1 MNILEK
7 MKIKS
12 IENLLKKIDKF
23 KTAKDLIETLDID
36 FEDKIN
42 EVSKQGFIYERLWD
56 ICIKFGLVK
65 KIIKFDD
72 NNKLR
77 HYVQNANELY
87 INDFKE
93 FNEIFDDYLT
103 KNFQSGKGGGYSDI
117 TFKNDE
123 EVVISSCKYFADD
136 DKQDIKNYE
145 IQNLCPIIDANK
157 SINFKIIL
165 FVKDKNKFLKKRKT
179 DNKSSNILIK
189 YIKSNG
195 KYENIYDLNDLEI
208 YFKELKIILEYFNYL
223 KTKEDLDKF
232 KKEYLKKFKRVFKP
246 KFHQCLY
253 INQISKI
260 IKKKDKSNKNILI
273 GAVPRTGKTFILGGI
288 IKNFIENFKR
298 PSYNFLILTPAPTET
313 IPQYKE
319 LFENYLDFNNL
330 SINKYDNKNNNIFLF
345 SKQKLDKKDDDIM
358 KILKKIKFDII
369 FIDEAHQGMTTDKS
383 KDLLINIKDIDTYK
397 IFITAT
403 YNKPINE
410 FDIPENHRIIWNLE
424 NVLELKRIA
433 NNYNEKDFNNFIKRL
448 KDAKKFD
455 NKIIDDVLKD
465 FSIYN
470 ILQQY
475 KNYPEPCLITTIWNN
490 VDSIY
495 KELELADNDLD
506 NYTFN
511 MDTLFNITKNNF
523 DNEEQLI
530 ELFHYFLGYSR
541 KGIDYKLRKKYEQIG
556 IIPRINSICNN
567 NCRTLQNSSLTSQ
580 LWFLPTNNNKL
591 VNKIPILLELLN
603 KHFPLFFNQ
612 TFFLIAISDTKIK
625 EKDII
630 HNNIK
635 IVKEKEE
642 IFSCENEC
650 RLKYNNLV
658 ILTGEKFKLGVSLPN
673 VDIVVLFNN
682 SMSADNIYQMM
693 FRSMTEI
700 DEDYQ
705 CIPNEYCPKK
715 KYGFIVDL
723 NPQRT
728 IAITDYIGQLLDKKD
743 KNKEERQYK
752 VLDLLNIDR
761 DFYKSNFYDNDDDE
775 TKKEYSKQFFN
786 KLVEIYDGKASNIYK
801 ELNEFI
807 FDIDLD
813 FLKDIKYI
821 LKKINFKHVIYKQG
835 IDDVKFKNKILE
847 YIKDKNIKEDE
858 EEIINDVMI
867 IKGILSELI
876 PLLSFI
882 NGFDT
887 YCIFNKIN
895 KFNKIELKDNLKN
908 ISNNEDLKEI
918 FMEYMNDRFNL
929 FELFDDY
936 LSFFLKLIDNIDL
949 KKEIMEKKKGGS
961 GEIVQRMETIM
972 ERIQTKMYNIKDD
985 PIKLINYINSFLKP
999 TEKKKKENGEVFT
1012 PIKLVQ
1018 EMIGKLKDAEPKIFT
1033 NPNLKWLDP
1042 ASGMGNFPV
1051 VVYMELMKGL
1061 KNWEPNIE
1069 KRRKWILEEMLY
1081 MVEYDKTNVFM
1092 MRKIFCG
1099 NKYKLNIFHGSFI
1112 DGERYI
1118 KEGIDIFGL
1127 DLKDIKKDDNKNF
1140 IKKINKFNGKFDVIM
1155 GNPPYNS
1162 GGISSKKKDIDE
1174 DDNKRETIWTLFIE
1188 NAFKHLKDKTGYLL
1202 FINPLYWLKLKP
1214 THKLHEINIHNL
1226 LLEKHIIWLLLW
1238 DVNISKFK
1246 INGEIPLSLF
1256 LLQNI
1261 KNTKNLKTN
1270 INCNY
1275 NRIKYEINNN
1285 YYYLDNTLSI
1295 PLGFFSSL
1303 LKLQKYVKE
1312 NNLKLDYKT
1321 TGIKKEYL
1329 LKHYKH
1335 DAKKDK
1341 LPKSYK
1347 LEDNY
1352 CVDTFTLND
1361 GIKVNKSTEKHID
1374 ADKTK
1379 LIIANKSSLKGLF
1392 IDDGRLGICGNFN
1405 IYILGKI
1412 NYLNFIKK
1420 LLNFKLIIIASLFSK
1435 FRQNLLDKDVFLY
1448 IPDLTKL
1455 GYKNITEDKLYKL
1468 IGLSLNEIKEIKDF
1482 KIKNYDD

>member
-1 MNILEK
+1 MT
-7 MKIKS
+7 KIKS

-23 KTAKDLIETLDID
+23 KTAKDLIETLYNDLDIED
-36 FEDKIN
+36 KEFEDKIN

-65 KIIKFDD
+65 NIIKFDD
-72 NNKLR
+72 NNKLK

-117 TFKNDE
+117 TFKNDK
-123 EVVISSCKYFADD
+123 EVVISSCKYFTHD

-145 IQNLCPIIDANK
+145 IQNLCPIKDANK

-165 FVKDKNKFLKKRKT
+165 FIKDKNKFIKKRKT

-223 KTKEDLDKF
+223 KTNEDLDKF
-232 KKEYLKKFKRVFKP
+232 KKEYLKKFKKVFKP

-330 SINKYDNKNNNIFLF
+330 SIIDKENFNKYDNKNNNIFLF
-345 SKQKLDKKDDDIM
+345 SKQKLDKKDEDIM

-448 KDAKKFD
+448 KDAKNFD

-761 DFYKSNFYDNDDDE
+761 DFYKSNFYNIDDDE

-835 IDDVKFKNKILE
+835 IEDVKFKNKILE
-847 YIKDKNIKEDE
+847 YLKNKNIKEDE
-858 EEIINDVMI
+858 EEFIKETIDDVMI

-895 KFNKIELKDNLKN
+895 KLNKIELKDNLKN

-1061 KNWEPNIE
+1061 KKWEPNIE

-1112 DGERYI
+1112 NNKRYV

-1127 DLKDIKKDDNKNF
+1127 DLKDIKKDDNKIF

-1155 GNPPYNS
+1155 GNPPFNKNS
-1162 GGISSKKKDIDE
+1162 TNKGKNHTLWDIFVLE
-1174 DDNKRETIWTLFIE
+1174 ALNKYLIK
-1188 NAFKHLKDKTGYLL
+1188 NGYLVFVHPNNWRQVNNIILEL
-1202 FINPLYWLKLKP
+1202 FKTKQLYYL
-1214 THKLHEINIHNL
+1214 EIHNTIDGN
-1226 LLEKHIIWLLLW
+1226 KMFSCNTRYDWYI
-1238 DVNISKFK
+1238 
-1246 INGEIPLSLF
+1246 
-1256 LLQNI
+1256 LQNI
-1261 KNTKNLKTN
+1261 NNYKFTIIKDEIGIINNIDLKTIFFIPN
-1270 INCNY
+1270 KLLKEVFNLIS
-1275 NRIKYEINNN
+1275 NNKKKLDVN
-1285 YYYLDNTLSI
+1285 YYRSNYGADKKKWISDEKTSIYKYPVINSINKFNKLSLKYSSTNKNGI
-1295 PLGFFSSL
+1295 FGKSKFVFSNGSGYYCDFKGKYGITQWAYCIYDEPDK
-1303 LKLQKYVKE
+1303 LKLIEKTFRNPKFEDIITSIKITSNKYNIE
-1312 NNLKLDYKT
+1312 IMKLF
-1321 TGIKKEYL
+1321 
-1329 LKHYKH
+1329 
-1335 DAKKDK
+1335 KKD
-1341 LPKSYK
+1341 
-1347 LEDNY
+1347 
-1352 CVDTFTLND
+1352 F
-1361 GIKVNKSTEKHID
+1361 
-1374 ADKTK
+1374 
-1379 LIIANKSSLKGLF
+1379 
-1392 IDDGRLGICGNFN
+1392 
-1405 IYILGKI
+1405 
-1412 NYLNFIKK
+1412 
-1420 LLNFKLIIIASLFSK
+1420 
-1435 FRQNLLDKDVFLY
+1435 
-1448 IPDLTKL
+1448 
-1455 GYKNITEDKLYKL
+1455 YKN
-1468 IGLSLNEIKEIKDF
+1468 F
-1482 KIKNYDD
+1482 V

>member
-1 MNILEK
+1 

-12 IENLLKKIDKF
+12 IEILLKKLDKF

-36 FEDKIN
+36 IEDKIN

-65 KIIKFDD
+65 NIIKFDD

-77 HYVQNANELY
+77 HFIKNANELY
-87 INDFKE
+87 INDFKV

-117 TFKNDE
+117 TFKNNE

-145 IQNLCPIIDANK
+145 IQNLCPIIDVNK

-165 FVKDKNKFLKKRKT
+165 FIKDKNKFLEKRKT

-208 YFKELKIILEYFNYL
+208 YFKDLKTILEYFNYF
-223 KTKEDLDKF
+223 KTKEDIDKF
-232 KKEYLKKFKRVFKP
+232 KKEYLKNFKKVFKP

-260 IKKKDKSNKNILI
+260 IKNKDKSNKNILI

-288 IKNFIENFKR
+288 IKNFIENFKK
-298 PSYNFLILTPAPTET
+298 PFYNFLILTPAPTET

-319 LFENYLDFNNL
+319 LFERYLDFNNL
-330 SINKYDNKNNNIFLF
+330 SIIDKENFNKYDKKNNNIFLF
-345 SKQKLDKKDDDIM
+345 SKQKLDKKDDEIM

-383 KDLLINIKDIDTYK
+383 KNLLINLKDIDTYK

-410 FDIPENHRIIWNLE
+410 FDIPKNHRIIWNLE
-424 NVLELKRIA
+424 NVLELKRIS
-433 NNYNEKDFNNFIKRL
+433 EKDFNNFIKKL
-448 KDAKKFD
+448 KDAKQFD

-465 FSIYN
+465 FSIYD

-495 KELELADNDLD
+495 KELKLADNDLD

-511 MDTLFNITKNNF
+511 MDTLFNITKKNF

-591 VNKIPILLELLN
+591 VNKIPILLDLLN
-603 KHFPLFFNQ
+603 THFPLFFKQ

-635 IVKEKEE
+635 IVKEKED
-642 IFSCENEC
+642 IFRCENEC

-761 DFYKSNFYDNDDDE
+761 DFYKSNFYNIDDDE
-775 TKKEYSKQFFN
+775 TKKEYSKHFFN
-786 KLVEIYDGKASNIYK
+786 KLVEIYDGNASNIYK

-821 LKKINFKHVIYKQG
+821 LKKNNFKKVIYKQG

-847 YIKDKNIKEDE
+847 YIKDKNIKE
-858 EEIINDVMI
+858 
-867 IKGILSELI
+867 
-876 PLLSFI
+876 
-882 NGFDT
+882 
-887 YCIFNKIN
+887 
-895 KFNKIELKDNLKN
+895 
-908 ISNNEDLKEI
+908 
-918 FMEYMNDRFNL
+918 
-929 FELFDDY
+929 
-936 LSFFLKLIDNIDL
+936 
-949 KKEIMEKKKGGS
+949 
-961 GEIVQRMETIM
+961 
-972 ERIQTKMYNIKDD
+972 TK
-985 PIKLINYINSFLKP
+985 
-999 TEKKKKENGEVFT
+999 
-1012 PIKLVQ
+1012 Q
-1018 EMIGKLKDAEPKIFT
+1018 
-1033 NPNLKWLDP
+1033 
-1042 ASGMGNFPV
+1042 
-1051 VVYMELMKGL
+1051 
-1061 KNWEPNIE
+1061 
-1069 KRRKWILEEMLY
+1069 
-1081 MVEYDKTNVFM
+1081 
-1092 MRKIFCG
+1092 
-1099 NKYKLNIFHGSFI
+1099 
-1112 DGERYI
+1112 
-1118 KEGIDIFGL
+1118 
-1127 DLKDIKKDDNKNF
+1127 
-1140 IKKINKFNGKFDVIM
+1140 
-1155 GNPPYNS
+1155 
-1162 GGISSKKKDIDE
+1162 
-1174 DDNKRETIWTLFIE
+1174 
-1188 NAFKHLKDKTGYLL
+1188 
-1202 FINPLYWLKLKP
+1202 
-1214 THKLHEINIHNL
+1214 
-1226 LLEKHIIWLLLW
+1226 
-1238 DVNISKFK
+1238 
-1246 INGEIPLSLF
+1246 
-1256 LLQNI
+1256 
-1261 KNTKNLKTN
+1261 
-1270 INCNY
+1270 
-1275 NRIKYEINNN
+1275 
-1285 YYYLDNTLSI
+1285 
-1295 PLGFFSSL
+1295 
-1303 LKLQKYVKE
+1303 
-1312 NNLKLDYKT
+1312 
-1321 TGIKKEYL
+1321 
-1329 LKHYKH
+1329 
-1335 DAKKDK
+1335 
-1341 LPKSYK
+1341 
-1347 LEDNY
+1347 
-1352 CVDTFTLND
+1352 
-1361 GIKVNKSTEKHID
+1361 
-1374 ADKTK
+1374 
-1379 LIIANKSSLKGLF
+1379 
-1392 IDDGRLGICGNFN
+1392 
-1405 IYILGKI
+1405 
-1412 NYLNFIKK
+1412 
-1420 LLNFKLIIIASLFSK
+1420 
-1435 FRQNLLDKDVFLY
+1435 
-1448 IPDLTKL
+1448 
-1455 GYKNITEDKLYKL
+1455 
-1468 IGLSLNEIKEIKDF
+1468 
-1482 KIKNYDD
+1482 

>member
-12 IENLLKKIDKF
+12 IEILLKKIDKF

-36 FEDKIN
+36 IEDKIN

-65 KIIKFDD
+65 NIIKFDD

-77 HYVQNANELY
+77 HFIQNANELY

-165 FVKDKNKFLKKRKT
+165 FIKDKNKFLEKRKT
-179 DNKSSNILIK
+179 DNKSSNILNK

-208 YFKELKIILEYFNYL
+208 YFKDLKTILEYFNYF

-232 KKEYLKKFKRVFKP
+232 KKEYLKNFKKVFKP

-288 IKNFIENFKR
+288 IKNFIENFKK
-298 PSYNFLILTPAPTET
+298 PFYNFLILTPAPTET

-319 LFENYLDFNNL
+319 LFERYLDFNNL
-330 SINKYDNKNNNIFLF
+330 SIIDKENFNKYDKKNNNIFLF
-345 SKQKLDKKDDDIM
+345 SKQKLDKKDDEIM
-358 KILKKIKFDII
+358 KIFKKIKFDII

-383 KDLLINIKDIDTYK
+383 KDLLINLKDIDTYK

-403 YNKPINE
+403 YNKPINQ
-410 FDIPENHRIIWNLE
+410 FDIPKNHRIIWNLE
-424 NVLELKRIA
+424 NVLELKRIS
-433 NNYNEKDFNNFIKRL
+433 EKDFNNFIKKL
-448 KDAKKFD
+448 KDAKQFD

-465 FSIYN
+465 FSIYD
-470 ILQQY
+470 ILRQY

-495 KELELADNDLD
+495 KELKLADNDLD

-511 MDTLFNITKNNF
+511 MDTLFNITKNIF

-591 VNKIPILLELLN
+591 VNKIPILLDLLN
-603 KHFPLFFNQ
+603 THFPLFFKQ

-625 EKDII
+625 KKDII
-630 HNNIK
+630 HNNIE

-642 IFSCENEC
+642 IFRYENEC
-650 RLKYNNLV
+650 RLKYKNLV

-761 DFYKSNFYDNDDDE
+761 DFYKSNFYNIDDDE
-775 TKKEYSKQFFN
+775 NKKEYSKQFFN
-786 KLVEIYDGKASNIYK
+786 KLVEIYDGNTSNIYK

-821 LKKINFKHVIYKQG
+821 LKKNNFKKVIYKQG

-858 EEIINDVMI
+858 EDFIKETIDDVMI

-887 YCIFNKIN
+887 YCIFNEIN
-895 KFNKIELKDNLKN
+895 KLNKIELKNNLKN

-929 FELFDDY
+929 FEFFDDY

-949 KKEIMEKKKGGS
+949 KKEIM
-961 GEIVQRMETIM
+961 
-972 ERIQTKMYNIKDD
+972 
-985 PIKLINYINSFLKP
+985 
-999 TEKKKKENGEVFT
+999 
-1012 PIKLVQ
+1012 
-1018 EMIGKLKDAEPKIFT
+1018 
-1033 NPNLKWLDP
+1033 
-1042 ASGMGNFPV
+1042 
-1051 VVYMELMKGL
+1051 
-1061 KNWEPNIE
+1061 
-1069 KRRKWILEEMLY
+1069 
-1081 MVEYDKTNVFM
+1081 
-1092 MRKIFCG
+1092 
-1099 NKYKLNIFHGSFI
+1099 
-1112 DGERYI
+1112 
-1118 KEGIDIFGL
+1118 
-1127 DLKDIKKDDNKNF
+1127 
-1140 IKKINKFNGKFDVIM
+1140 
-1155 GNPPYNS
+1155 
-1162 GGISSKKKDIDE
+1162 
-1174 DDNKRETIWTLFIE
+1174 
-1188 NAFKHLKDKTGYLL
+1188 
-1202 FINPLYWLKLKP
+1202 
-1214 THKLHEINIHNL
+1214 
-1226 LLEKHIIWLLLW
+1226 
-1238 DVNISKFK
+1238 
-1246 INGEIPLSLF
+1246 
-1256 LLQNI
+1256 
-1261 KNTKNLKTN
+1261 
-1270 INCNY
+1270 
-1275 NRIKYEINNN
+1275 
-1285 YYYLDNTLSI
+1285 
-1295 PLGFFSSL
+1295 
-1303 LKLQKYVKE
+1303 
-1312 NNLKLDYKT
+1312 
-1321 TGIKKEYL
+1321 
-1329 LKHYKH
+1329 
-1335 DAKKDK
+1335 
-1341 LPKSYK
+1341 
-1347 LEDNY
+1347 
-1352 CVDTFTLND
+1352 
-1361 GIKVNKSTEKHID
+1361 
-1374 ADKTK
+1374 
-1379 LIIANKSSLKGLF
+1379 
-1392 IDDGRLGICGNFN
+1392 
-1405 IYILGKI
+1405 
-1412 NYLNFIKK
+1412 
-1420 LLNFKLIIIASLFSK
+1420 
-1435 FRQNLLDKDVFLY
+1435 
-1448 IPDLTKL
+1448 
-1455 GYKNITEDKLYKL
+1455 
-1468 IGLSLNEIKEIKDF
+1468 
-1482 KIKNYDD
+1482 

>member
-36 FEDKIN
+36 IEDKIN

-635 IVKEKEE
+635 IVKEKED
-642 IFSCENEC
+642 IFRCENEC

-658 ILTGEKFKLGVSLPN
+658 ILTGEKFKLGVSLSN

-847 YIKDKNIKEDE
+847 YIKDKNIKEGE

-1061 KNWEPNIE
+1061 KKWEPNIE

-1155 GNPPYNS
+1155 GNPPFNDKNESPIYNIFIEKILRFCNIFLLFIVPSRWFS
-1162 GGISSKKKDIDE
+1162 GGKGLDKFRKMMLNRRDIE
-1174 DDNKRETIWTLFIE
+1174 LIKHIE
-1188 NAFKHLKDKTGYLL
+1188 NASEIFGNEVDIKGGVNYFLINKKYNGLCNFNGNMIQLNKYDILINNISYYSIIDKLIKYKSINELYLGRYFGIETNDKRLVSNKINNSYIKCFVSQKNINKKMYINKFLIKNNFNFFKVITPTASYENNSGFGNIFIGKQNDVHSGSYVSFKLNNEKEAKSLLSYLKCILPNFMLSLRKTTIIISKETLKWV
-1202 FINPLYWLKLKP
+1202 PLPPLDRLWTNEEVYKYFGLKP
-1214 THKLHEINIHNL
+1214 
-1226 LLEKHIIWLLLW
+1226 
-1238 DVNISKFK
+1238 
-1246 INGEIPLSLF
+1246 
-1256 LLQNI
+1256 
-1261 KNTKNLKTN
+1261 
-1270 INCNY
+1270 
-1275 NRIKYEINNN
+1275 
-1285 YYYLDNTLSI
+1285 
-1295 PLGFFSSL
+1295 
-1303 LKLQKYVKE
+1303 
-1312 NNLKLDYKT
+1312 
-1321 TGIKKEYL
+1321 
-1329 LKHYKH
+1329 
-1335 DAKKDK
+1335 
-1341 LPKSYK
+1341 
-1347 LEDNY
+1347 
-1352 CVDTFTLND
+1352 
-1361 GIKVNKSTEKHID
+1361 
-1374 ADKTK
+1374 
-1379 LIIANKSSLKGLF
+1379 
-1392 IDDGRLGICGNFN
+1392 
-1405 IYILGKI
+1405 
-1412 NYLNFIKK
+1412 
-1420 LLNFKLIIIASLFSK
+1420 
-1435 FRQNLLDKDVFLY
+1435 
-1448 IPDLTKL
+1448 
-1455 GYKNITEDKLYKL
+1455 
-1468 IGLSLNEIKEIKDF
+1468 NEIKIIEEKKLKGF
-1482 KIKNYDD
+1482 HNT